1 MANWTGAELTTLRRI
16 YPKEGAKAAAK
27 ALGRSVDSIYC
38 KAKQLRMKTKRA
50 PHNAAFSDE
59 QITAIRENRRGLNQF
74 QLAAEYQTS
83 QPVISKIQNRATYP
97 FVTPVTKNNNV
108 TECGLV

>member
-27 ALGRSVDSIYC
+27 ALGRSVDSVYC
-38 KAKQLRMKTKRA
+38 KAKQMRMKTNRA
-50 PHNAAFSDE
+50 PHNAAFTDE

-74 QLAAEYQTS
+74 ELAAEFETT
-83 QPVISKIQNRATYP
+83 QPVISKIQNRVNYCQTQKSPA
-97 FVTPVTKNNNV
+97 
-108 TECGLV
+108 